1 MTMSLP
7 AYNQE
12 LCIEKNRKFLSTFH
26 SIQIQ
31 ALVKSYY
38 LILLELMRHLLLPMK
53 WAEQYLVLLLRQTVP
68 PNRLT

>member
-7 AYNQE
+7 AYNRE

-26 SIQIQ
+26 SFQIQ